1 MSKLLKLA
9 CVVALALPTACL
21 NAHHSYASDHWAQGN
36 EYASL
41 HTFGDRL
48 ALRFGNDVA
57 GATDWRATRSSYGYS
72 NDDGR
77 YDSGMT
83 QALLLRT
90 ELGAEAL
97 LAQIE
102 AALRADMVAEGLTPG
117 PSHAV
122 SLEPDEDDTSG
133 PSLARRAFKFTSA
146 EMTGSAELRLKAGPT
161 ADERTL
167 EVEISERYH

>member
-9 CVVALALPTACL
+9 CVVVLALPTACL
-21 NAHHSYASDHWAQGN
+21 RTDYGYGSGHWAQGN
-36 EYASL
+36 EYANL

-48 ALRFGNDVA
+48 AARFQREVA
-57 GATDWRATRSSYGYS
+57 GASDWRATISSYGYTD
-72 NDDGR
+72 DDGD

-83 QALLLRT
+83 QTLLLRT
-90 ELGAEAL
+90 ELGTEEL
-97 LAQIE
+97 LARIE

-117 PSHAV
+117 PSQAV
-122 SLEPDEDDTSG
+122 G
-133 PSLARRAFKFTSA
+133 LAHRALQFTSA

-161 ADERTL
+161 AGERTL